1 MQKPVNA
8 NLGRIVLYTDYD
20 EINEQN
26 IEEVVSL
33 AWTQHQMN
41 VMRIN
46 FLEDYEMGK
55 QPINEREKKIRKDHN
70 TKVCVNKAS
79 QIVDFHTGYL
89 LSNPI
94 TYVQRARV
102 EDGKTKSDG
111 DKDDIKVALFN
122 KMCIEQG
129 MAAKN
134 IELAKNLFTC
144 GVAYK
149 MAMPMRAKK
158 RRGHRNPFSSFE
170 IMIPKPATTF
180 VVYSN
185 DAYREPMLACTYS
198 ILADGTIKLT
208 AYSDTLCYTLRADK
222 ASNAPSM
229 PTNFTMVGTTTPNAL
244 GYIPIIEYALKDRAA
259 VFEKVIPIMDALN
272 ILDSDRVN
280 DVTQHVQ
287 SLLWMHNCTVD
298 KEQKKEIVDGDGVIM
313 TKSSGDGHE
322 AKISYLTQTLNQTEQ
337 QTFVDHLTAELQEIT
352 ATPNWNESRGGSTT
366 GAMQLSNGWQCAE
379 LYAGQV
385 EQLWDASEQRFI
397 EVCIECIRSDSRTEI
412 SDVKELDLSDME
424 VRFCRKKTYDL
435 VSKVN
440 ALVSL
445 INVGVD
451 GLTAFNTV
459 SLFTDSQQAWL
470 DSAHTINRLQ
480 EAIGKQP
487 EAQNRDWN
495 ANKDEEG
502 NGGENNE
509 EKDKTE
515 ESVQPS
521 KVTGVDTPND

>member
-1 MQKPVNA
+1 MPIENA
-8 NLGRIVLYTDYD
+8 NLGRLVLYTDYED
-20 EINEQN
+20 INRQN

-33 AWTQHQMN
+33 AWTQHQKN
-41 VMRIN
+41 VQRIN
-46 FLEDYEMGK
+46 WLFDYEKGD
-55 QPINEREKKIRKDHN
+55 QPINERIKPIRSDHN

-102 EDGKTKSDG
+102 EDGKTEADG
-111 DKDDIKVALFN
+111 KADDTKVALFN

-134 IELAKNLFTC
+134 IELAINLFTC

-149 MAMPMRAKK
+149 MALPMRAKK
-158 RRGHRNPFSSFE
+158 RRGRQKPFSSFE
-170 IMIPKPATTF
+170 IAIPAPATTF

-185 DAYREPMLACTYS
+185 DAYRERMLGCTYS
-198 ILADGTIKLT
+198 ILSDGTIRLT
-208 AYSDTLCYTLRADK
+208 AYTEDLCYTLKADK
-222 ASNAPSM
+222 ASDIPTM
-229 PTNFTMVGTTTPNAL
+229 PTHFTLVGEVTPNAL
-244 GYIPIIEYALKDRAA
+244 GFIPIVEYSLKDRAA

-287 SLLWMHNCTVD
+287 SLLWMHNCIVD
-298 KEQKKEIVDGDGVIM
+298 KDQKEKIKNGDGLIV
-313 TKSSGDGHE
+313 TKSAGDGHE
-322 AKISYLTQTLNQTEQ
+322 AKISYLTQTLNQSEQ
-337 QTFVDHLTAELQEIT
+337 QTFVDHLIDELEQIT
-352 ATPNWNESRGGSTT
+352 STPNWNESRGGSTT

-385 EQLWDASEQRFI
+385 EQRWDASEQEFI
-397 EVCIECIRSDSRTEI
+397 KICIECIKADNREEVRA
-412 SDVKELDLSDME
+412 VKDLELADME

-470 DSAHTINRLQ
+470 DSAKTINRLQ
-480 EAIGKQP
+480 AAIGQT
-487 EAQNRDWN
+487 QTSNDWN
-495 ANKDEEG
+495 ANKDENG
-502 NGGENNE
+502 NGGAENTE
-509 EKDKTE
+509 RDKTE

-521 KVTGVDTPND
+521 KVTGVDVAS